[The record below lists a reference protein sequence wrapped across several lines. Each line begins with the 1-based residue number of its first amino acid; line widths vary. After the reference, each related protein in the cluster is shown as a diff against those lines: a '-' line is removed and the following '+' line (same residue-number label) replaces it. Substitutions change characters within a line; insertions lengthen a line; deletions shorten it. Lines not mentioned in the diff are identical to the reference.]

1 MQSIQQVLDESV
13 AQNDV
18 PFAVGM
24 VARHDGTVFSGAAG
38 EAASGRKAAE
48 DTIFRI
54 FSMTKAVGS
63 TAAMIL
69 IDRGQLDADTPVED
83 ILPDFAGLGVLDGW
97 DGDKPRFRA
106 PKTKAT
112 IRHLATHTS
121 GVEYE
126 FWNADVVAYQERTG
140 HPTVL
145 AGTYAALKGYPLM
158 TDPGTR
164 WGYGPSIDWLGLVVE
179 KIAGKSI
186 DAFCQHEIFDALG
199 MSSTYFEV
207 PEAEQHRLSAVRIR
221 GADGAFAPIEIAPA
235 PHPEVYGMGHCL
247 YSTAPDYLRFLRM
260 FLNRGELD
268 GRRVLS
274 KMGVDWMLA
283 DQMRGLRLRKMV
295 TSSPVTD
302 SFEPF
307 PGTRVTH
314 SFGFMRNEADI
325 PGMRTA
331 GSLSWAGVL
340 NSHYWFDPAKD
351 VAAVIMTQSLPFVEP
366 RFLKTYAGF
375 EGAVYRAIG

>member
-1 MQSIQQVLDESV
+1 MQALQQVLNASV
-13 AQNDV
+13 AEADV
-18 PFAVGM
+18 PFVVAM
-24 VARHDGTVFSGAAG
+24 VARHDGVVFSGAAG

-54 FSMTKAVGS
+54 FSMTKAIGS

-83 ILPDFAGLGVLDGW
+83 ILPEFKEIRVLEGYDGN
-97 DGDKPRFRA
+97 KPRFRA

-112 IRHLATHTS
+112 IRNLATHTS
-121 GVEYE
+121 GLEYE
-126 FWNADVVAYQERTG
+126 FWNADVVAFMERTG
-140 HPTVL
+140 NPTVL
-145 AGTYAALKGYPLM
+145 AGTKASLMGYPM
-158 TDPGTR
+158 MRDPGTR
-164 WGYGPSIDWLGLVVE
+164 WGYGTSIDWLGLAVE

-186 DAFCQHEIFDALG
+186 VDFCLQEIFDPLG

-207 PEAEQHRLSAVRIR
+207 PEAERHRLSAVRIR
-221 GADGAFAPIEIAPA
+221 GADGQFAPIEIAPA
-235 PHPEVYGMGHCL
+235 PNPEVYGMGHCL

-260 FLNRGELD
+260 FLNRGELE
-268 GRRVLS
+268 GKRILS

-283 DQMRGLRLRKMV
+283 DQMRGLRLLRMV

-340 NSHYWFDPAKD
+340 NSHYWFDPAKGI
-351 VAAVIMTQSLPFVEP
+351 AAVIATQTLPFVEP
-366 RFLKTYAGF
+366 RFLKTYVGY
-375 EGAVYRAIG
+375 EQAVYRAIG